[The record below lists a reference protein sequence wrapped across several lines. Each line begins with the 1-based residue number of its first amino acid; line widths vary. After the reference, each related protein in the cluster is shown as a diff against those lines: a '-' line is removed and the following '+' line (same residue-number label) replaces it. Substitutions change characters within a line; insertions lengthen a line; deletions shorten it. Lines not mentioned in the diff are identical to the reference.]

1 LQEADRA
8 GGRRNISIMLGLKRA
23 SRIYS
28 LVIVLTYVLLLVLVI
43 AGILPVSALAF
54 VTMPTAI
61 RAITLVLRDYENDQK
76 LMKALGLNVIVV
88 LAVPFLVS
96 LGTVIGSL

>member
-1 LQEADRA
+1 
-8 GGRRNISIMLGLKRA
+8 MLGLKRA

-43 AGILPVSALAF
+43 AGILPVSALLAF
-54 VTMPTAI
+54 ITLPIGI
-61 RAITLVLRDYENDQK
+61 RAITLVLRDYENDQE

-88 LAVPFLVS
+88 LAIPFLVS

>member
-1 LQEADRA
+1 V
-8 GGRRNISIMLGLKRA
+8 
-23 SRIYS
+23 
-28 LVIVLTYVLLLVLVI
+28 VILTYVLLLVLVG
-43 AGILPVSALAF
+43 AGTLPVSALLAF

-61 RAITLVLRDYENDQK
+61 RTITLVLRDYENDQK

-96 LGTVIGSL
+96 LGTVIGSLLRNESSMLAKPGSITKQISA

>member
-1 LQEADRA
+1 
-8 GGRRNISIMLGLKRA
+8 
-23 SRIYS
+23 
-28 LVIVLTYVLLLVLVI
+28 
-43 AGILPVSALAF
+43 
-54 VTMPTAI
+54 MPTAI